1 LPPNTLTP
9 EFKAQIASHT
19 RGAAGAIIAAK
30 GCTAYGIGNIAAS
43 ICKYILF
50 DSRSVRP
57 LSFYQPEL
65 GCCLSMPAVVGRK
78 GIIKAMPIQFDE
90 EERVQ
95 LETCAKGLRGVIEGA
110 EKELSAD
117 RALENALAN
126 DNGS

>member
-1 LPPNTLTP
+1 MPDQLTN
-9 EFKAQIASHT
+9 EFKASISAHT

-30 GCTAYGIGNIAAS
+30 GCTSYGIGNIAAS

-57 LSFYQPEL
+57 LSFYQPDL

-78 GIIKAMPIQFDE
+78 GIVKSMPIQLDDT
-90 EERVQ
+90 ERAE
-95 LETCAKGLRGVIEGA
+95 LEACAKGLRAIIEGA

-117 RALENALAN
+117 QELEIALAN
-126 DNGS
+126 DKGA

>member
-1 LPPNTLTP
+1 MPDQLTP
-9 EFKAQIASHT
+9 EFKASISAHT

-30 GCTAYGIGNIAAS
+30 GCTSYGIGNIAAS

-78 GIIKAMPIQFDE
+78 GIVKAMP
-90 EERVQ
+90 VQ
-95 LETCAKGLRGVIEGA
+95 LDEGERAELESCARGLRGVIEGA

-117 RALENALAN
+117 EQLRKALAA
-126 DNGS
+126 DKGS